1 MTVDPKSLSM
11 LRDYIGTDLARLYN
25 EIDKL
30 SFILGPGAM
39 ITPEAIERNIGI
51 SKDYNNFEF
60 LDAIINRNAAKS
72 MAIVQYFTANPKN
85 NPVILTVTMLFNFF
99 ANLLIYHYTRDK
111 STAGYM
117 DALGFKTSGNC
128 ATMRQPRATTVCA
141 RLSKSSRLCANV
153 TVAARVSVRVRI
165 PTTCSKTSP
174 SAYSHPQA

>member
-72 MAIVQYFTANPKN
+72 MAIVQYFTANPKT
-85 NPVILTVTMLFNFF
+85 ILS
-99 ANLLIYHYTRDK
+99 Y
-111 STAGYM
+111 
-117 DALGFKTSGNC
+117 
-128 ATMRQPRATTVCA
+128 
-141 RLSKSSRLCANV
+141 
-153 TVAARVSVRVRI
+153 
-165 PTTCSKTSP
+165 
-174 SAYSHPQA
+174 

>member
-99 ANLLIYHYTRDK
+99 ANLLIYHWQLRNYE
-111 STAGYM
+111 TA
-117 DALGFKTSGNC
+117 
-128 ATMRQPRATTVCA
+128 
-141 RLSKSSRLCANV
+141 SRNY
-153 TVAARVSVRVRI
+153 SVRQTIEIISALRECDCRGKGIGSRQNPYDLLKDLTFRI
-165 PTTCSKTSP
+165 LTS
-174 SAYSHPQA
+174 SGIIRM